1 MTETITGGCLCGQVR
16 YEIKSEPRLQL
27 ACHCAN
33 CRKQSG
39 SAFSM
44 SALVPREDITI
55 KGEMKTYH
63 DIGDSGNQISRVFC
77 PNCGSPLFSEVVARP
92 DAIALKAGSLD
103 DLGWFK
109 PRVNLWTDSAL
120 PWVPIDPACK
130 NFPKNA
136 G

>member
-1 MTETITGGCLCGQVR
+1 VR
-16 YEIKSEPRLQL
+16 YEIKAEPRLQL
-27 ACHCAN
+27 ACHCAD
-33 CRKQSG
+33 CRKESG

-44 SALVPREDITI
+44 SALVPREDII
-55 KGEMKTYH
+55 IVGETKTYL
-63 DIGDSGNQISRVFC
+63 DTGDSGNQISRVFC
-77 PNCGSPLFSEVVARP
+77 PNCGSSLYSEVAARP
-92 DAIALKAGSLD
+92 DALALKAGSLD
-103 DLGWFK
+103 DPGWFK